1 MKKDGSDLEIIV
13 EDDGNGFEGSIHNSR
28 EHTKGGFGLF
38 SIQERLGSQG
48 GYMEIDSNPGK
59 GTRIT
64 LVFPLDQALNLT
76 INQSIDEQ

>member
-1 MKKDGSDLEIIV
+1 MKNDGSDLEIV
-13 EDDGNGFEGSIHNSR
+13 VDDDGKGFDIANPDSHSN
-28 EHTKGGFGLF
+28 TKGGYGLF

-64 LVFPLDQALNLT
+64 LVFPLNQAFNK
-76 INQSIDEQ
+76 IIEEQ

>member
-13 EDDGNGFEGSIHNSR
+13 EDDGKGVDVSHLYSQGHL
-28 EHTKGGFGLF
+28 KGGFGLF

-48 GYMEIDSNPGK
+48 GYMEIDSAIGQ

-64 LVFPLDQALNLT
+64 LVFPLDQAFNSD
-76 INQSIDEQ
+76 NC